1 MMLPVPGDADHF
13 SITIPVEVSPQFFG
27 WICGLGS
34 EARITYPPEV
44 VQRMKDFVKGI
55 SDLY

>member
-1 MMLPVPGDADHF
+1 M
-13 SITIPVEVSPQFFG
+13 IEVSPQFFG
-27 WICGLGS
+27 RICGLGS

>member
-1 MMLPVPGDADHF
+1 M
-13 SITIPVEVSPQFFG
+13 VEVSPQFFG